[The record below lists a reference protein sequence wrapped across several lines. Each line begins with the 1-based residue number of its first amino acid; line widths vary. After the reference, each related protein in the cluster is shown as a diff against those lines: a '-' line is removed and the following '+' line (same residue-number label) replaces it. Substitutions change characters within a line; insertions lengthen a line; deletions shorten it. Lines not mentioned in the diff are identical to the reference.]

1 MKKST
6 VITLFCI
13 AMILGMISGIV
24 ASIIDRGRLQEAQI
38 NEIKKYNELIGS
50 NAINTDYSD
59 EIVATN
65 SQNIKLSPNATI
77 CFERHYIECGH
88 TIVQKERITEEEVN
102 KDEEYFKTAY
112 SDWNIEKFTAEE
124 VKLSKDVPGRC
135 NEHYIISIKD
145 QNIAV
150 FTVDSEGK
158 EILKEVTDI
167 PIQYLPKEDVELLE
181 KGIKAYGENELSKIL
196 EDYE

>member
-1 MKKST
+1 MFNKMREDGINMKKST

-65 SQNIKLSPNATI
+65 SQNIKLKPAFCEDLNRSI
-77 CFERHYIECGH
+77 S
-88 TIVQKERITEEEVN
+88 KER
-102 KDEEYFKTAY
+102 DFF
-112 SDWNIEKFTAEE
+112 S
-124 VKLSKDVPGRC
+124 
-135 NEHYIISIKD
+135 
-145 QNIAV
+145 
-150 FTVDSEGK
+150 
-158 EILKEVTDI
+158 
-167 PIQYLPKEDVELLE
+167 
-181 KGIKAYGENELSKIL
+181 
-196 EDYE
+196 